1 MDLKR
6 LKQLAEAATP
16 GPWTATNDGSIAF
29 GEVKQ
34 NTRSH
39 IRIAKG
45 GGWLFETCDPE
56 FKRKADQKFI
66 AAANPQAVLGLIA
79 RIESLEK
86 HLALALSFAPKG
98 PVPEGLAPMF
108 YHTLEY
114 HSEVE
119 LQKRID
125 EAREALKE
133 ET

>member
-1 MDLKR
+1 MTPSTVR

-16 GPWTATNDGSIAF
+16 GPWDDYREQGILPS
-29 GEVKQ
+29 
-34 NTRSH
+34 
-39 IRIAKG
+39 
-45 GGWLFETCDPE
+45 LFSYEE
-56 FKRKADQKFI
+56 LSNGQRKLVEYIGHAQKEENRQFI
-66 AAANPQAVLGLIA
+66 AAANPEAVLGLIA
-79 RIESLEK
+79 RIEELEK

-98 PVPEGLAPMF
+98 PVPEGLSPEF
-108 YHTLEY
+108 YHTLNY